1 MRAASTVLDDVAD
14 SIDAGIVLID
24 QSLCFESVNH
34 WFCLH
39 LGKTHDEIV
48 DQSLEQLCELSTDAR
63 ILDACRDAF
72 EFGLPTK
79 LSNRF
84 NASPLPLFLPVT
96 NSEPRVKLQQRISI
110 KPVYIDN
117 SETLCLIFIED
128 VSSTVAKEAMLKQL
142 AVENSI
148 AREKAEEASH
158 MKSEFLAMMSH
169 EIRTPMNGVLG
180 MLHLLKGTMLNE
192 RQKRFTHMAYDS
204 ASHLL
209 TIINDVLDFS
219 KIEAGKVELD
229 YTEFDLHVFLG
240 QLAHT
245 LGLRAREKSIELV
258 LDLTGL
264 PTGVVEADAGRLR
277 QVLTNIIGNAIKFT
291 ENGEVVIKV
300 RLILGEGDNAFLDCK
315 IKDSGIGIAPSKIER
330 LFESFSQ
337 ADASTTR
344 KYGGTGLG
352 LTIARQLSELM
363 RGYVSVTSEVDV
375 GSIFSVN
382 IPIKAPQTKQ
392 PLTAR
397 AMAGRCALIVD
408 DNSTNLAVLAGQ
420 LEYWGFSVIAVAHA
434 QAAMVELLA
443 HKPDYFDVAILDMQ
457 MPYIDGAELSRQ
469 IKAVEGCSHIPLILL
484 SSMGFEDNADYLK
497 NSGFMAVLP
506 KPVSPIDLATALNHA
521 LKDRLNESGVPDT
534 SPNVSSLPAPLVKFS
549 EDTRHLIRQRP
560 RSELRVLVVED
571 NITNQLFIDSLLTSL
586 DYPHD
591 IASNGLEALHA
602 LAAQQLVAP
611 YQLILMD
618 CRMPEMDG
626 YTATRAVRSGE
637 FDVQQTQIPIIALT
651 ASMMDEDKEACR
663 LAGMNDFLGKPINV
677 AHLTAMLLKWLVVD

>member
-1 MRAASTVLDDVAD
+1 VLDEIAD

-24 QSLCFESVNH
+24 QSLCFESVND

-63 ILDACRDAF
+63 ILDACRDAL

-84 NASPLPLFLPVT
+84 NASPLPLFLPAN
-96 NSEPRVKLQQRISI
+96 NSETRVKLQQRISI
-110 KPVYIDN
+110 KPVSIGN
-117 SETLCLIFIED
+117 SKTLCLIFIED
-128 VSSTVAKEAMLKQL
+128 VSSTVAKEAILKQL
-142 AVENSI
+142 AVENGI

-180 MLHLLKGTMLNE
+180 MLGLLKGTTLNE
-192 RQKRFTHMAYDS
+192 RQKRFMHMAYDS

-209 TIINDVLDFS
+209 TIINDILDFS

-229 YTEFDLHVFLG
+229 YTEFDLHVFFG

-264 PTGVVEADAGRLR
+264 PTCVIEADAGRLR

-300 RLILGEGDNAFLDCK
+300 RLILGEDNQAFLDCQ
-315 IKDSGIGIAPSKIER
+315 IKDSGIGIAPEKIER

-363 RGYVSVTSEVDV
+363 RGHVSVTSEVDV

-382 IPIKAPQTKQ
+382 IPIKVQQSKQ
-392 PLTAR
+392 PLTAS
-397 AMAGRCALIVD
+397 AMAGRRALIVD
-408 DNSTNLAVLAGQ
+408 DSSTNLAVLAGQ
-420 LEYWGFSVIAVAHA
+420 LEYWGFSVIAVADA

-443 HKPDYFDVAILDMQ
+443 RKPDYFDVAVLDMR

-469 IKAVEGCSHIPLILL
+469 VKAVEGCAHIPLILL
-484 SSMGFEDNADYLK
+484 SSMGFEDNADYLQ

-506 KPVSPIDLATALNHA
+506 KPISPIDLATALNQA
-521 LKDRLNESGVPDT
+521 LNGRLNESGVPDAGTDT
-534 SPNVSSLPAPLVKFS
+534 SHKARSLPAPLGNAP
-549 EDTRHLIRQRP
+549 EDTRHSIQQRP
-560 RSELRVLVVED
+560 SAESRVLVVED
-571 NITNQLFIDSLLTSL
+571 NMTNQLIIGSLLKSL
-586 DYPHD
+586 DYRHD

-602 LAAQQLVAP
+602 LATQQLVDP

-637 FDVQQTQIPIIALT
+637 FEVQQTQIPIIALT
-651 ASMMDEDKEACR
+651 ASMMEEDKEACR
-663 LAGMNDFLGKPINV
+663 LAGMNDFIGKPINV
-677 AHLTAMLLKWLVVD
+677 AYLTAMLQKWLVIE

>member
-1 MRAASTVLDDVAD
+1 MLDEIAD

-24 QSLCFESVNH
+24 QSLCFESVND

-63 ILDACRDAF
+63 ILDACRDAL

-84 NASPLPLFLPVT
+84 NASPLPLFLPAN
-96 NSEPRVKLQQRISI
+96 NSETRVKLQQRISI
-110 KPVYIDN
+110 KPVSIGN
-117 SETLCLIFIED
+117 SKTLCLIFIED
-128 VSSTVAKEAMLKQL
+128 VSSTVAKEAILKQL
-142 AVENSI
+142 AVENGI

-180 MLHLLKGTMLNE
+180 MLGLLKGTTLNE
-192 RQKRFTHMAYDS
+192 RQKRFMHMAYDS

-209 TIINDVLDFS
+209 TIINDILDFS

-229 YTEFDLHVFLG
+229 YTEFDLHVFFG

-264 PTGVVEADAGRLR
+264 PTCVIEADAGRLR

-300 RLILGEGDNAFLDCK
+300 RLILGEDNQAFLDCQ
-315 IKDSGIGIAPSKIER
+315 IKDSGIGIAPEKIER

-363 RGYVSVTSEVDV
+363 RGHVSVTSEVDV

-382 IPIKAPQTKQ
+382 IPIKVQQSKQ
-392 PLTAR
+392 PLTAS
-397 AMAGRCALIVD
+397 AMAGRRALIVD
-408 DNSTNLAVLAGQ
+408 DSSTNLAVLAGQ
-420 LEYWGFSVIAVAHA
+420 LEYWGFSVIAVADA

-443 HKPDYFDVAILDMQ
+443 RKPDYFDVAVLDMR

-469 IKAVEGCSHIPLILL
+469 VKAVEGCAHIPLILL
-484 SSMGFEDNADYLK
+484 SSMGFEDNADYLQ

-506 KPVSPIDLATALNHA
+506 KPISPIDLATALNQA
-521 LKDRLNESGVPDT
+521 LNGRLNESGVPDAGTDT
-534 SPNVSSLPAPLVKFS
+534 SHKARSLPAPLGNAP
-549 EDTRHLIRQRP
+549 EDTRHSIQQRP
-560 RSELRVLVVED
+560 SAESRVLVVED
-571 NITNQLFIDSLLTSL
+571 NMTNQLIIGSLLKSL
-586 DYPHD
+586 NYRHD

-602 LAAQQLVAP
+602 LATQQLVDP

-637 FDVQQTQIPIIALT
+637 FEVQQTQIPIIALT

-677 AHLTAMLLKWLVVD
+677 AYLTAMLQKWLVIE

>member
-1 MRAASTVLDDVAD
+1 MLDEVAD

-24 QSLCFESVNH
+24 QSLCFESVND

-39 LGKTHDEIV
+39 LGKVHDEIV
-48 DQSLEQLCELSTDAR
+48 GQSLEQLCELSTDAR
-63 ILDACRDAF
+63 ILDACGDAF

-84 NASPLPLFLPVT
+84 NASPLPLFLPAT
-96 NSEPRVKLQQRISI
+96 NGEPRVKLQQRISI
-110 KPVYIDN
+110 KPVSIGN
-117 SETLCLIFIED
+117 SKTLCLIFIED
-128 VSSTVAKEAMLKQL
+128 VSSTVAKEAILKRL

-180 MLHLLKGTMLNE
+180 MLNLLKGTMLNE
-192 RQKRFTHMAYDS
+192 RQKRFMHMAYDS

-219 KIEAGKVELD
+219 KIEAGKVDLD

-245 LGLRAREKSIELV
+245 LGLRAREKNIELV

-291 ENGEVVIKV
+291 EDGEVVIKV
-300 RLILGEGDNAFLDCK
+300 RLILGEGNNALLDCK
-315 IKDSGIGIAPSKIER
+315 IKDSGIGIASEKIER

-363 RGYVSVTSEVDV
+363 RGHVSVTSEVDV

-382 IPIKAPQTKQ
+382 IPVKVQQPKQ
-392 PLTAR
+392 SLTAS
-397 AMAGRCALIVD
+397 AMVGRCALIVD
-408 DNSTNLAVLAGQ
+408 DNSTNLSVLAGQ
-420 LEYWGFSVIAVAHA
+420 LEYWGFYVISVAHA
-434 QAAMVELLA
+434 QAAMIELLA
-443 HKPDYFDVAILDMQ
+443 HKPDYFDVAVLDMR
-457 MPYIDGAELSRQ
+457 MPYVDGAELSRQ
-469 IKAVEGCSHIPLILL
+469 IKAVEGCSRIPLILL
-484 SSMGFEDNADYLK
+484 SSMGFEDNADYLE

-506 KPVSPIDLATALNHA
+506 KPISPIDLATALNQA
-521 LKDRLNESGVPDT
+521 LNDRLNESGVPDT
-534 SPNVSSLPAPLVKFS
+534 GPETRPNVSSLPAPSGKAS
-549 EDTRHLIRQRP
+549 EDTRHPIQQRLSLES
-560 RSELRVLVVED
+560 RLLVVED
-571 NITNQLFIDSLLTSL
+571 NTTNQLIISSLLKSL

-602 LAAQQLVAP
+602 LATQQRVDP

-663 LAGMNDFLGKPINV
+663 LAGMNDFLGKPVNV
-677 AHLTAMLLKWLVVD
+677 AQLTAMLQKWLVVD